1 MTIAVTTAAKTL
13 ASYLIESL
21 AAYGVDTV
29 FGIPGVHTVEL
40 YRSLPDSG
48 IRHVTPRHEQGAGF
62 MADGYARASGRVGV
76 CFTIT
81 GPGLT
86 NIATAM
92 AQAYGDSVPMLV
104 ISSVN
109 ARGRM
114 GSGAGWL
121 HELPNQQAFA
131 REVSA
136 FSQTILTPE
145 DLPVALARAFAI
157 FASARPR
164 PVHIEIPMDVMALDA
179 GALAAVKPQ
188 AIPAPPMAAP
198 EALAQAAT
206 LLGKARRPL
215 ILAGGGAIAAGS
227 ELTALAE
234 KLSAPV
240 VSTVNGRGLLPQD
253 HPLNLSASPS
263 IEAVRELMKAADCIL
278 AVGTECGPTDYDMYV
293 TGYPKLAARFI
304 RLDIDPEQAM
314 RGFMPDLALIGA
326 AQPSLAALL
335 PLIAP
340 AAPRDHGALPALRSR
355 IRAELPAI
363 LQAGC
368 AVVEEIRD
376 TLPDLPI
383 VGDSTQAVYGANL
396 DYAAPAPRLYFGS
409 ATGFGTLGYA
419 LPAAIGATLATGRPA
434 LALCGDGGLQF
445 TLPELAVARELN
457 LPLIVLIWNNSGYRE
472 IKTSMIDMGVEP
484 IGVDIFTPDF
494 AALAEGFGCAVIR
507 AEKRSDLPAL
517 LRAAVA
523 RGGPS
528 VIEITE
534 DVVVENA

>member
-1 MTIAVTTAAKTL
+1 MKTL
-13 ASYLIESL
+13 ASYLVESL

-92 AQAYGDSVPMLV
+92 AQAYGDSIPMLV

-131 REVSA
+131 REVSG
-136 FSQTILTPE
+136 FSQTILAPA
-145 DLPVALARAFAI
+145 DLPAALARAFAI
-157 FASARPR
+157 FGSARPR

-179 GALAAVKPQ
+179 GALAPVKPQ
-188 AIPAPPMAAP
+188 AIPAPPMATP
-198 EALAQAAT
+198 EALAQAAAM
-206 LLGKARRPL
+206 LGQARNPL
-215 ILAGGGAIAAGS
+215 ILAGGGAIAAGP
-227 ELTALAE
+227 ELAAIAE
-234 KLSAPV
+234 SLSAPV
-240 VSTVNGRGLLPQD
+240 IMTVNGRGLLPQD
-253 HPLNLSASPS
+253 HPLNISASPS
-263 IEAVRELMKAADCIL
+263 TEAVREVMKAADCIL

-293 TGYPKLAARFI
+293 TGYPELTGRLI
-304 RLDIDPEQAM
+304 RIDIDPEQAM
-314 RGFMPDLALIGA
+314 RGFLPDLALIGA
-326 AQPSLAALL
+326 AKPTLAALL
-335 PLIAP
+335 PLLAP
-340 AAPRDHGALPALRSR
+340 VAARDHSALPALRDK
-355 IRAELPAI
+355 IRAQLPAI

-368 AVVEEIRD
+368 ALVEDIRD
-376 TLPDLPI
+376 TLPDLPVI
-383 VGDSTQAVYGANL
+383 GDSTQAIYGANL
-396 DYAAPAPRLYFGS
+396 DYAAPAPRLFFGS

-419 LPAAIGATLATGRPA
+419 LPAAIGACLATGRPA

-445 TLPELAVARELN
+445 TLPELAVARELD
-457 LPLIVLIWNNSGYRE
+457 LPLVVLIWNNSGYRE
-472 IKTSMIDMGVEP
+472 IKTSMIDMGVVP
-484 IGVDIFTPDF
+484 VGVDIFTPDF
-494 AALAEGFGCAVIR
+494 AALAEGFGCAMMR
-507 AEKRSDLPAL
+507 AQKRSDLPAL
-517 LRAAVA
+517 LRQAVA

-534 DVVVENA
+534 DVVLAAE